1 MFCSLETCFS
11 NPLQCLHLALGR
23 LGRPAHVI
31 ILEALCDRQH
41 AQETT
46 GGLALAPTLRLW
58 NEGRRPPGLRE
69 LAASAFGEAHTWDT
83 ADRFAGVAGASV
95 KSVPASEYN
104 LLLWMTILGGPR
116 RFWSREGLFPSG
128 ASFLKTLALLQ
139 TSGPDTRG
147 TNAFQTDCSKSS
159 QELRLLAYHVKE
171 LLA

>member
-1 MFCSLETCFS
+1 MIGSTPRKPQEAWPWHPHYGSGTKGAAPQDCVSWR
-11 NPLQCLHLALGR
+11 PLL
-23 LGRPAHVI
+23 
-31 ILEALCDRQH
+31 
-41 AQETT
+41 
-46 GGLALAPTLRLW
+46 
-58 NEGRRPPGLRE
+58 
-69 LAASAFGEAHTWDT
+69 FGEAHTWDT

-95 KSVPASEYN
+95 KSVLASEHN

-147 TNAFQTDCSKSS
+147 TNAFQTDCSKSL